1 MDDTTKYLIHAR
13 IAANGIVER
22 SDVVGAVF
30 GQTEG
35 LLGDELDLRD
45 LQQSSKVG
53 RIDVEIAS
61 ENGQSFGE
69 LTIATSLGKAETAIL
84 AASLE
89 TINRVG
95 PCRADIE
102 VTAIED
108 IRAAKRRE
116 IVDRAKELLST
127 AFDESGV
134 SGADLVDDVRDSAR
148 VADVTDYE
156 GLPAGPRID
165 DSDAVIVV
173 EGRADVRQ
181 LLAYG
186 IKNAIAVEGTDI
198 PDAVADLTADRTTT
212 VFVDGDRG
220 GELIL
225 RELLQVGEIDF
236 VAFAPSDKSV
246 EDLSRTAVIDRLRQ
260 KVTADRLRGAPN
272 VREAIAD
279 ITEETAD
286 RSGSADD
293 RPQSGDETPPSAASD
308 AVDADTAVEVV
319 PTSSPAASPSAPSE
333 SPTGESANVAAAD
346 PDSCPN
352 TAVDASDLPSDAVDA
367 GSPADTE
374 SVTADA
380 DVATSAT
387 ETAGVDTDD
396 ADMTAE
402 SASPAVDDAA
412 ATTEDTTAP
421 TEDATATT
429 EDGAPTEDATA
440 TTEDGAP
447 AADDTDVEPAVD
459 DDPDDERTA
468 ATDSPGT
475 DNAEPATLRSH
486 VEAVID
492 EGTATGRLLDET
504 FAVLAETEPADLI
517 AAIETADAPYAL
529 VVDGECSQRLLDVA
543 AQHGLDHIVAAST
556 GEFVKKP
563 VGTRVLTAA
572 ELQPPEPE
580 LEA

>member
-53 RIDVEIAS
+53 RIDVEISS

-95 PCRADIE
+95 PCQADIE
-102 VTAIED
+102 VTTIED

-148 VADVTDYE
+148 VADVADYE
-156 GLPAGPRID
+156 GLPAGPRIE
-165 DSDAVIVV
+165 DSDAVIIV

-236 VAFAPSDKSV
+236 VAFAPPDRSV
-246 EDLSRTAVIDRLRQ
+246 EDLSRTAVLDRLRQ
-260 KVTADRLRGAPN
+260 KVIADRLRGAPN

-279 ITEETAD
+279 IIEETAD
-286 RSGSADD
+286 RSGSADN
-293 RPQSGDETPPSAASD
+293 RPRSGDDTQPPAAD
-308 AVDADTAVEVV
+308 ADADADADTAVEVV

-333 SPTGESANVAAAD
+333 SPPGVSADDPESR
-346 PDSCPN
+346 PN
-352 TAVDASDLPSDAVDA
+352 TAVDLSDLPPDADAVDA
-367 GSPADTE
+367 ESSDTE

-380 DVATSAT
+380 DVAAAAT

-396 ADMTAE
+396 ADMTADTTAE
-402 SASPAVDDAA
+402 SAAPVGDDTAATTEDATATTDDAA
-412 ATTEDTTAP
+412 ATTEDA
-421 TEDATATT
+421 AATT
-429 EDGAPTEDATA
+429 EDAAPSV
-440 TTEDGAP
+440 
-447 AADDTDVEPAVD
+447 DDTDAEPAVD
-459 DDPDDERTA
+459 DADDAKTD
-468 ATDSPGT
+468 ATDSPDP
-475 DNAEPATLRSH
+475 DNSEPATLRSH
-486 VEAVID
+486 VGAVID
-492 EGTATGRLLDET
+492 EGTGTGRLLDAE

-543 AQHGLDHIVAAST
+543 AQHGLDHVVAAST

>member
-286 RSGSADD
+286 RSESADD
-293 RPQSGDETPPSAASD
+293 RPQSGDDTPPSAASD
-308 AVDADTAVEVV
+308 AADADTAVEVV

-352 TAVDASDLPSDAVDA
+352 TAVDASDLPSDADAVDA

-402 SASPAVDDAA
+402 SAPPAVDDS
-412 ATTEDTTAP
+412 
-421 TEDATATT
+421 TAT
-429 EDGAPTEDATA
+429 TEDATA

>member
-53 RIDVEIAS
+53 RIDVEISS

-127 AFDESGV
+127 AFDETGV

-148 VADVTDYE
+148 VADVVDYE
-156 GLPAGPRID
+156 GLPAGPRVES
-165 DSDAVIVV
+165 SDAVIVV

-186 IKNAIAVEGTDI
+186 IKNAIAVEGTDV
-198 PDAVADLTADRTTT
+198 PDAVADLTAERTTT

-225 RELLQVGEIDF
+225 RELLQVGDIDF
-236 VAFAPSDKSV
+236 VAFAPPDRSV
-246 EDLSRTAVIDRLRQ
+246 EDLSRSDVINRLRQ
-260 KVTADRLRGAPN
+260 KVIADRLRGTPN

-279 ITEETAD
+279 IIDETAD
-286 RSGSADD
+286 ERPRSADD
-293 RPQSGDETPPSAASD
+293 HLPSD
-308 AVDADTAVEVV
+308 DDDDTEVEVV
-319 PTSSPAASPSAPSE
+319 PTSSPAASPSPPSE
-333 SPTGESANVAAAD
+333 PATDVSPGVAEGADAPTETEAAGVEPPADAAGAVDTDVDVAPDSDTVDADTTVAPDVSSVPSDDDATADTDVTADEAESTDADPTPPTETAAAD
-346 PDSCPN
+346 
-352 TAVDASDLPSDAVDA
+352 
-367 GSPADTE
+367 
-374 SVTADA
+374 
-380 DVATSAT
+380 
-387 ETAGVDTDD
+387 
-396 ADMTAE
+396 
-402 SASPAVDDAA
+402 
-412 ATTEDTTAP
+412 
-421 TEDATATT
+421 
-429 EDGAPTEDATA
+429 
-440 TTEDGAP
+440 
-447 AADDTDVEPAVD
+447 EP
-459 DDPDDERTA
+459 
-468 ATDSPGT
+468 
-475 DNAEPATLRSH
+475 PATLRSH
-486 VEAVID
+486 AEAVID
-492 EGTATGRLLDET
+492 EGTGTARLLDDRFEIL
-504 FAVLAETEPADLI
+504 VETEPADLI
-517 AAIETADAPYAL
+517 EAIEAADEPYAL

-543 AQHGLDHIVAAST
+543 AQHGLDHVVAAST

-563 VGTRVLTAA
+563 VGTRVVTAA

-580 LEA
+580 LEV

>member
-1 MDDTTKYLIHAR
+1 MEDTTKYLIHAR

-45 LQQSSKVG
+45 LQESSKVG
-53 RIDVEIAS
+53 RIDVEISS

-69 LTIATSLGKAETAIL
+69 LTIATSLAKAETAIL

-116 IVDRAKELLST
+116 IVDRAKELLAT
-127 AFDESGV
+127 AFDETGV

-148 VADVTDYE
+148 VADVVDYE
-156 GLPAGPRID
+156 GLPAGPRVES
-165 DSDAVIVV
+165 SDAVIVV

-186 IKNAIAVEGTDI
+186 IKNAIAVEGTDV
-198 PDAVADLTADRTTT
+198 PDAVADLTAERTTT

-225 RELLQVGEIDF
+225 RELLQVGDIDF
-236 VAFAPSDKSV
+236 VAFAPSDRSV
-246 EDLSRTAVIDRLRQ
+246 EDLSRSEVISRLRQ
-260 KVTADRLRGAPN
+260 KVIADRLRGAPN

-279 ITEETAD
+279 IIDETV
-286 RSGSADD
+286 DD
-293 RPQSGDETPPSAASD
+293 RPRSNDLPSETDSD
-308 AVDADTAVEVV
+308 TEVEVV
-319 PTSSPAASPSAPSE
+319 PTSSPAASPSPPSE
-333 SPTGESANVAAAD
+333 SPPDTSAGVSDDAEPHTDTGV
-346 PDSCPN
+346 DS
-352 TAVDASDLPSDAVDA
+352 SELSSDAVDA
-367 GSPADTE
+367 DTVGDADGV
-374 SVTADA
+374 SAGADA
-380 DVATSAT
+380 ATTT
-387 ETAGVDTDD
+387 ETAALDTD
-396 ADMTAE
+396 
-402 SASPAVDDAA
+402 S
-412 ATTEDTTAP
+412 
-421 TEDATATT
+421 
-429 EDGAPTEDATA
+429 
-440 TTEDGAP
+440 P
-447 AADDTDVEPAVD
+447 AADESTTSETGAAPSPAAVD
-459 DDPDDERTA
+459 DDTDTTADSADSTADSANSTADDVTA
-468 ATDSPGT
+468 TTKDAEPSTDDDAETVATDSPGT
-475 DNAEPATLRSH
+475 DDTEPATLRSH
-486 VEAVID
+486 VTAVID
-492 EGTATGRLLDET
+492 EGTATGRLLDEE

-517 AAIETADAPYAL
+517 EAIESADAPYAL

-543 AQHGLDHIVAAST
+543 AQHGLDHVVAAST

-580 LEA
+580 LEV

>member
-53 RIDVEIAS
+53 RIDVEITS

-116 IVDRAKELLST
+116 IVDRAKELLAT
-127 AFDESGV
+127 AFDETGV

-148 VADVTDYE
+148 VADVVDYK
-156 GLPAGPRID
+156 GLPAGPAVER
-165 DSDAVIVV
+165 SDAVIVV

-181 LLAYG
+181 LLTYG
-186 IKNAIAVEGTDI
+186 IKNAIAVEGTDV
-198 PDAVADLTADRTTT
+198 PDAVADLTTDRTTT

-225 RELLQVGEIDF
+225 RELLQVGDIDF
-236 VAFAPSDKSV
+236 VAFAPPDRSV
-246 EDLSRTAVIDRLRQ
+246 EELSRSDVVSRLRQ
-260 KVTADRLRGAPN
+260 KVVADRLRGAPN

-279 ITEETAD
+279 IIDDTASTAD
-286 RSGSADD
+286 DHL
-293 RPQSGDETPPSAASD
+293 PPE
-308 AVDADTAVEVV
+308 DADTEVEVV
-319 PTSSPAASPSAPSE
+319 PTSSPAASPS
-333 SPTGESANVAAAD
+333 SPAE
-346 PDSCPN
+346 
-352 TAVDASDLPSDAVDA
+352 
-367 GSPADTE
+367 SPADT
-374 SVTADA
+374 SVAD
-380 DVATSAT
+380 SRS
-387 ETAGVDTDD
+387 DD
-396 ADMTAE
+396 A
-402 SASPAVDDAA
+402 PDDAA
-412 ATTEDTTAP
+412 APTTAAAD
-421 TEDATATT
+421 TDSTRAAVDATADAAGTAA
-429 EDGAPTEDATA
+429 DAPSVSAGDSVASPGDADATPADTAAAGQSIPPDSSDEAAVDA
-440 TTEDGAP
+440 TDADDSDATDADDSGATDGDDATD
-447 AADDTDVEPAVD
+447 ADGTDADNSDDTDDPAA
-459 DDPDDERTA
+459 P
-468 ATDSPGT
+468 
-475 DNAEPATLRSH
+475 TLRSH
-486 VEAVID
+486 VEAIID
-492 EGTATGRLLDET
+492 ENTGTARLLDAEFT
-504 FAVLAETEPADLI
+504 VLAEPEPTGLI
-517 AAIETADAPYAL
+517 EAIERADAPAAL

-543 AQHGLDHIVAAST
+543 AHHGLDQVVAAST
-556 GEFVKKP
+556 GEFVKQP
-563 VGTRVLTAA
+563 AETRVLTAA
-572 ELQPPEPE
+572 ELRAPEPE
-580 LEA
+580 LDA

>member
-1 MDDTTKYLIHAR
+1 MEDTTKYLIHAR

-45 LQQSSKVG
+45 LQESSKVG
-53 RIDVEIAS
+53 RIDVEISS

-69 LTIATSLGKAETAIL
+69 LTIATSLAKAETAIL

-116 IVDRAKELLST
+116 IVDRAKELLAT
-127 AFDESGV
+127 AFDETGV

-148 VADVTDYE
+148 VADVVDYE
-156 GLPAGPRID
+156 GLPAGPRVES
-165 DSDAVIVV
+165 SDAVIVV

-186 IKNAIAVEGTDI
+186 IKNAIAVEGTDV
-198 PDAVADLTADRTTT
+198 PDAVADLTAERTTT

-225 RELLQVGEIDF
+225 RELLQVGDIDF
-236 VAFAPSDKSV
+236 VAFAPSDRSV
-246 EDLSRTAVIDRLRQ
+246 EDLSRSEVISRLRQ
-260 KVTADRLRGAPN
+260 KVIADRLRGAPN

-279 ITEETAD
+279 IIDETV
-286 RSGSADD
+286 DD
-293 RPQSGDETPPSAASD
+293 RPRSNDLPSETDSD
-308 AVDADTAVEVV
+308 TEVEVV
-319 PTSSPAASPSAPSE
+319 PTSSPAASPSPPSE
-333 SPTGESANVAAAD
+333 SPSDTSAGISDDAEPHTDTGV
-346 PDSCPN
+346 DS
-352 TAVDASDLPSDAVDA
+352 SELSSDAVDA
-367 GSPADTE
+367 DTAGDADGV
-374 SVTADA
+374 SAGADA
-380 DVATSAT
+380 ATTTT
-387 ETAGVDTDD
+387 ETAALDTDSPS
-396 ADMTAE
+396 ADEPTTSETGA
-402 SASPAVDDAA
+402 APSPA
-412 ATTEDTTAP
+412 
-421 TEDATATT
+421 
-429 EDGAPTEDATA
+429 
-440 TTEDGAP
+440 
-447 AADDTDVEPAVD
+447 AVD
-459 DDPDDERTA
+459 DDTDTTADSADSTADSVDSTADDVTA
-468 ATDSPGT
+468 TTKDTEPSTDDNAETVATDSPGT
-475 DNAEPATLRSH
+475 DDTEPATLRSH
-486 VEAVID
+486 VTAVID
-492 EGTATGRLLDET
+492 EGTGTGRLLDEE

-517 AAIETADAPYAL
+517 EAIESADAPYAL

-543 AQHGLDHIVAAST
+543 AQHGLDHVVAAST

-580 LEA
+580 LEV

>member
-1 MDDTTKYLIHAR
+1 MEDTTKYLIHAR

-53 RIDVEIAS
+53 RIDVEITS

-116 IVDRAKELLST
+116 IVDRAKELLAT
-127 AFDESGV
+127 AFDETGV

-148 VADVTDYE
+148 VADVVEYK
-156 GLPAGPRID
+156 GLPAGPTVD
-165 DSDAVIVV
+165 TSDAVVVV

-186 IKNAIAVEGTDI
+186 IKNAIGVEGTDV
-198 PDAVADLTADRTTT
+198 PDAVADLTTDRTTT

-225 RELLQVGEIDF
+225 RELLQVGDIDF
-236 VAFAPSDKSV
+236 VAFAPPDRSV
-246 EDLSRTAVIDRLRQ
+246 EDLSRSAVLTRLRQ
-260 KVTADRLRGAPN
+260 KVIADRLRDAAN
-272 VREAIAD
+272 IREAIAD
-279 ITEETAD
+279 IIDETID
-286 RSGSADD
+286 DSGRSAD
-293 RPQSGDETPPSAASD
+293 EHLPPD
-308 AVDADTAVEVV
+308 DTDTEVEVV
-319 PTSSPAASPSAPSE
+319 PTSSPATSPSPPPDPSSGDASSSATSAAAE
-333 SPTGESANVAAAD
+333 SPTEPGAAAPDSADNVAAA
-346 PDSCPN
+346 
-352 TAVDASDLPSDAVDA
+352 TDLSATSDA
-367 GSPADTE
+367 
-374 SVTADA
+374 TADA
-380 DVATSAT
+380 DAAATSTDTDAAAT
-387 ETAGVDTDD
+387 PETTSDTTADVESDPTPASPATDD
-396 ADMTAE
+396 ADATADAEE
-402 SASPAVDDAA
+402 SAAEDTGSAVDDN
-412 ATTEDTTAP
+412 E
-421 TEDATATT
+421 
-429 EDGAPTEDATA
+429 
-440 TTEDGAP
+440 
-447 AADDTDVEPAVD
+447 AD
-459 DDPDDERTA
+459 
-468 ATDSPGT
+468 
-475 DNAEPATLRSH
+475 ATLRSH
-486 VEAVID
+486 VDAVINAGT
-492 EGTATGRLLDET
+492 GTARLLDAE
-504 FAVLAETEPADLI
+504 FAIIAVPEPAELLG
-517 AAIETADAPYAL
+517 AIDSADEPYAL
-529 VVDGECSQRLLDVA
+529 VLDGECSQRLLDAA
-543 AQHGLDHIVAAST
+543 AQHGLDHVVAAST

-563 VGTRVLTAA
+563 VGTRVVTAA
-572 ELQPPEPE
+572 ELQAPEPE

>member
-53 RIDVEIAS
+53 RIDVEISS

-95 PCRADIE
+95 PCQADIE

-148 VADVTDYE
+148 VADVADYE
-156 GLPAGPRID
+156 GLPAGPRIE
-165 DSDAVIVV
+165 DSDAVIIV

-236 VAFAPSDKSV
+236 VAFAPPDRSV
-246 EDLSRTAVIDRLRQ
+246 EDLSRTAVLDRLRQ
-260 KVTADRLRGAPN
+260 KVIADRLRGAPN

-279 ITEETAD
+279 IIEETAD
-286 RSGSADD
+286 RSGSADN
-293 RPQSGDETPPSAASD
+293 RPRSGDDTQPPAAD
-308 AVDADTAVEVV
+308 ADADADADTAVEVV

-333 SPTGESANVAAAD
+333 SPPGVSADDPESR
-346 PDSCPN
+346 PN
-352 TAVDASDLPSDAVDA
+352 TAVDLSDLPADADAVDA
-367 GSPADTE
+367 ESSDAE

-380 DVATSAT
+380 DVAAAAT

-396 ADMTAE
+396 ADMTADTTAE
-402 SASPAVDDAA
+402 SAAPVGDDTAATTEDATATTDDAA
-412 ATTEDTTAP
+412 ATTEDA
-421 TEDATATT
+421 AATT
-429 EDGAPTEDATA
+429 EDAAPS
-440 TTEDGAP
+440 
-447 AADDTDVEPAVD
+447 ADDTDAEPAVD
-459 DDPDDERTA
+459 DADDAKTD
-468 ATDSPGT
+468 ATDSPDP
-475 DNAEPATLRSH
+475 DNSEPATLRSH
-486 VEAVID
+486 VGAVID
-492 EGTATGRLLDET
+492 EGTGTGRLLDAE

-543 AQHGLDHIVAAST
+543 AQHGLDHVVAAST

>member
-293 RPQSGDETPPSAASD
+293 RPQSGDDTPPSAASD

-352 TAVDASDLPSDAVDA
+352 TAVDASDLPSDADAVDA

-380 DVATSAT
+380 DVTTSAT

-402 SASPAVDDAA
+402 SAPPAVDDST
-412 ATTEDTTAP
+412 AT

-429 EDGAPTEDATA
+429 EDGE
-440 TTEDGAP
+440 P

>member
-53 RIDVEIAS
+53 RIDVEISS

-127 AFDESGV
+127 AFDETGV

-148 VADVTDYE
+148 VADVVDYE
-156 GLPAGPRID
+156 GLPAGPRVES
-165 DSDAVIVV
+165 SDAVIVV

-186 IKNAIAVEGTDI
+186 IKNAIAVEGTDV
-198 PDAVADLTADRTTT
+198 PDAVADLTAERTTT

-225 RELLQVGEIDF
+225 RELLQVGDIDF
-236 VAFAPSDKSV
+236 VAFAPPDRSV
-246 EDLSRTAVIDRLRQ
+246 EDLSRSDVINRLRQ
-260 KVTADRLRGAPN
+260 KVIADRLRGAPN

-279 ITEETAD
+279 IIDETAD
-286 RSGSADD
+286 EQPRSADD
-293 RPQSGDETPPSAASD
+293 PLPSD
-308 AVDADTAVEVV
+308 DDDTEVEVV
-319 PTSSPAASPSAPSE
+319 PTSSPAASPSPPSE
-333 SPTGESANVAAAD
+333 PTTDTSPDVDEDADAPTETEAAGVEAPADAAGAPDTDLDVDVA
-346 PDSCPN
+346 PDSN
-352 TAVDASDLPSDAVDA
+352 T
-367 GSPADTE
+367 
-374 SVTADA
+374 
-380 DVATSAT
+380 
-387 ETAGVDTDD
+387 VDTDTTVAPD
-396 ADMTAE
+396 V
-402 SASPAVDDAA
+402 SPDSSDDDAPPDSS
-412 ATTEDTTAP
+412 EDDA
-421 TEDATATT
+421 DATADT
-429 EDGAPTEDATA
+429 DATA
-440 TTEDGAP
+440 DESESTGDDPTQSTDT
-447 AADDTDVEPAVD
+447 AADGP
-459 DDPDDERTA
+459 
-468 ATDSPGT
+468 
-475 DNAEPATLRSH
+475 PATLRSH
-486 VEAVID
+486 AEAVID
-492 EGTATGRLLDET
+492 EGTGAARLLDDH
-504 FAVLAETEPADLI
+504 FGIIAETEPADLI
-517 AAIETADAPYAL
+517 EAIEAADEPYAL
-529 VVDGECSQRLLDVA
+529 VIDGECSQRLLDVA
-543 AQHGLDHIVAAST
+543 VQHGLDHVVAAST

-563 VGTRVLTAA
+563 VGTRVVTAA

-580 LEA
+580 LEV

>member
-53 RIDVEIAS
+53 RIDVEITS

-116 IVDRAKELLST
+116 IVDRAKELLAT
-127 AFDESGV
+127 AFDETGV

-148 VADVTDYE
+148 VADVVDYK
-156 GLPAGPRID
+156 GLPAGPAVER
-165 DSDAVIVV
+165 SDAVIVV

-181 LLAYG
+181 LLTYG
-186 IKNAIAVEGTDI
+186 IKNAIAVEGTDV
-198 PDAVADLTADRTTT
+198 PDAVADLTTDRTTT

-225 RELLQVGEIDF
+225 RELLQVGDIDF
-236 VAFAPSDKSV
+236 VAFAPPDRSV
-246 EDLSRTAVIDRLRQ
+246 EELSRSDVVSRLRQ
-260 KVTADRLRGAPN
+260 KVVADRLRGAPN

-279 ITEETAD
+279 IIDDTASTAD
-286 RSGSADD
+286 DHL
-293 RPQSGDETPPSAASD
+293 PPE
-308 AVDADTAVEVV
+308 DADTEVEVV
-319 PTSSPAASPSAPSE
+319 PTSSPAASPS
-333 SPTGESANVAAAD
+333 SPAE
-346 PDSCPN
+346 
-352 TAVDASDLPSDAVDA
+352 
-367 GSPADTE
+367 SPADT
-374 SVTADA
+374 SVAD
-380 DVATSAT
+380 SRS
-387 ETAGVDTDD
+387 DD
-396 ADMTAE
+396 A
-402 SASPAVDDAA
+402 PDDAA
-412 ATTEDTTAP
+412 APTTAAAD
-421 TEDATATT
+421 TDSTRAAVDATADAAGTAA
-429 EDGAPTEDATA
+429 DAPSVSAGDSVASPGDADATPADTAAAGQSIPPDSSDEAAVDA
-440 TTEDGAP
+440 TDADDSD
-447 AADDTDVEPAVD
+447 ADNSDDTDDPAA
-459 DDPDDERTA
+459 P
-468 ATDSPGT
+468 
-475 DNAEPATLRSH
+475 TLRSH
-486 VEAVID
+486 VEAIID
-492 EGTATGRLLDET
+492 ENTGTARLLDAEFT
-504 FAVLAETEPADLI
+504 VLAEPEPTGLI
-517 AAIETADAPYAL
+517 EAIERADAPAAL

-543 AQHGLDHIVAAST
+543 AHHGLDQVVAAST
-556 GEFVKKP
+556 GEFVKQP
-563 VGTRVLTAA
+563 AETRVLTAA
-572 ELQPPEPE
+572 ELRAPEPE
-580 LEA
+580 LDA

>member
-53 RIDVEIAS
+53 RIDVEISS

-127 AFDESGV
+127 AFDETGV

-148 VADVTDYE
+148 VADVVDYE
-156 GLPAGPRID
+156 GLPAGPRVES
-165 DSDAVIVV
+165 SDAVIVV

-186 IKNAIAVEGTDI
+186 IKNAIAVEGTDV
-198 PDAVADLTADRTTT
+198 PDAVADLTAERTTT

-225 RELLQVGEIDF
+225 RELLQVGDIDF
-236 VAFAPSDKSV
+236 VAFAPPDRSV
-246 EDLSRTAVIDRLRQ
+246 EDLSRSDVINRLRQ
-260 KVTADRLRGAPN
+260 KVIADRLRGTPN

-279 ITEETAD
+279 IIDETAD
-286 RSGSADD
+286 ERPRSADD
-293 RPQSGDETPPSAASD
+293 HLPSD
-308 AVDADTAVEVV
+308 DDDDTEVEVV
-319 PTSSPAASPSAPSE
+319 PTSSPAASPSPPSEPATDVSPGVAEGADAPTETEAAGVEPPADAAGAVDTDVDVAPDSDTVDADTTVAPDVSPAPSDDDATADTDVTADEAE
-333 SPTGESANVAAAD
+333 STDADPTPPTETAAAD
-346 PDSCPN
+346 
-352 TAVDASDLPSDAVDA
+352 
-367 GSPADTE
+367 
-374 SVTADA
+374 
-380 DVATSAT
+380 
-387 ETAGVDTDD
+387 
-396 ADMTAE
+396 
-402 SASPAVDDAA
+402 
-412 ATTEDTTAP
+412 
-421 TEDATATT
+421 
-429 EDGAPTEDATA
+429 
-440 TTEDGAP
+440 
-447 AADDTDVEPAVD
+447 EP
-459 DDPDDERTA
+459 
-468 ATDSPGT
+468 
-475 DNAEPATLRSH
+475 PATLRSH
-486 VEAVID
+486 AEAVID
-492 EGTATGRLLDET
+492 EGTGTARLLDDRFEIL
-504 FAVLAETEPADLI
+504 VETEPADLI
-517 AAIETADAPYAL
+517 EAIEAADEPYAL

-543 AQHGLDHIVAAST
+543 AQHGLDHVVAAST

-563 VGTRVLTAA
+563 VGTRVVTAA

-580 LEA
+580 LEV

>member
-45 LQQSSKVG
+45 LQESSKVG
-53 RIDVEIAS
+53 RIDVEISS

-116 IVDRAKELLST
+116 IVDRAKELLAT
-127 AFDESGV
+127 AFDETGV

-148 VADVTDYE
+148 VADVVDYE
-156 GLPAGPRID
+156 GLPAGPRVES
-165 DSDAVIVV
+165 SDAVIVV

-186 IKNAIAVEGTDI
+186 IKNAIAVEGTDV
-198 PDAVADLTADRTTT
+198 PDAVADLTAERTTT

-225 RELLQVGEIDF
+225 RELLQVGDIDF
-236 VAFAPSDKSV
+236 VAFAPPDRSV
-246 EDLSRTAVIDRLRQ
+246 EDLSRSDVINRLRQ
-260 KVTADRLRGAPN
+260 KVIADRLRGAPN

-279 ITEETAD
+279 IIDETDDD
-286 RSGSADD
+286 RPRSADD
-293 RPQSGDETPPSAASD
+293 HLPPD
-308 AVDADTAVEVV
+308 DDDDTEVEVV
-319 PTSSPAASPSAPSE
+319 PTSSPAASPSPPSDQP
-333 SPTGESANVAAAD
+333 PTGVPPGVSAAD
-346 PDSCPN
+346 AESN
-352 TAVDASDLPSDAVDA
+352 TTNEAATVDAATTVDDAA
-367 GSPADTE
+367 
-374 SVTADA
+374 TADA
-380 DVATSAT
+380 DAATADPAAAASSSDDVAAT
-387 ETAGVDTDD
+387 PDPLSDSPADAGST
-396 ADMTAE
+396 TT
-402 SASPAVDDAA
+402 SASPAGDD
-412 ATTEDTTAP
+412 
-421 TEDATATT
+421 
-429 EDGAPTEDATA
+429 
-440 TTEDGAP
+440 
-447 AADDTDVEPAVD
+447 AADDTDSAVD
-459 DDPDDERTA
+459 ESSADDADESDD
-468 ATDSPGT
+468 ATNAD
-475 DNAEPATLRSH
+475 DDAEPLTLRSH

-492 EGTATGRLLDET
+492 AETGTARLLDAE
-504 FAVLAETEPADLI
+504 FGILAETEPAELI
-517 AAIETADAPYAL
+517 EAIETADDPYAL

-563 VGTRVLTAA
+563 AGTRVVTAA

>member
-1 MDDTTKYLIHAR
+1 MEDTTKYLIHAR

-45 LQQSSKVG
+45 LQESSKVG
-53 RIDVEIAS
+53 RIDVEISS

-69 LTIATSLGKAETAIL
+69 LTIATSLAKAETAIL

-116 IVDRAKELLST
+116 IVDRAKELLAT
-127 AFDESGV
+127 AFDETGV

-148 VADVTDYE
+148 VADVVDYE
-156 GLPAGPRID
+156 GLPAGPRVES
-165 DSDAVIVV
+165 SDAVIVV

-186 IKNAIAVEGTDI
+186 IKNAIAVEGTDV
-198 PDAVADLTADRTTT
+198 PDAVADLTAERTTT

-225 RELLQVGEIDF
+225 RELLQVGDIDF
-236 VAFAPSDKSV
+236 VAFAPSDRSV
-246 EDLSRTAVIDRLRQ
+246 EDLSRSEVISRLRQ
-260 KVTADRLRGAPN
+260 KVIADRLRGAPN

-279 ITEETAD
+279 IIDETV
-286 RSGSADD
+286 DD
-293 RPQSGDETPPSAASD
+293 RPRSNDLPSETDSD
-308 AVDADTAVEVV
+308 TEVEVV
-319 PTSSPAASPSAPSE
+319 PTSSPAASPSPPSE
-333 SPTGESANVAAAD
+333 SPPDTSAGVSDDAEPHTDN
-346 PDSCPN
+346 
-352 TAVDASDLPSDAVDA
+352 AVDSSELSSDAVDA
-367 GSPADTE
+367 DTVGDADGV
-374 SVTADA
+374 SAGADA
-380 DVATSAT
+380 ATTTT
-387 ETAGVDTDD
+387 ETAALDTDSPS
-396 ADMTAE
+396 ADEPTTSETGA
-402 SASPAVDDAA
+402 APSPA
-412 ATTEDTTAP
+412 
-421 TEDATATT
+421 
-429 EDGAPTEDATA
+429 
-440 TTEDGAP
+440 
-447 AADDTDVEPAVD
+447 AVD
-459 DDPDDERTA
+459 DDTDATADSADSTADSANSTADDVTA
-468 ATDSPGT
+468 TTKDAEPSTDDDNAETVATDSPGT
-475 DNAEPATLRSH
+475 DDTEPATLRSH
-486 VEAVID
+486 VTAVID
-492 EGTATGRLLDET
+492 EGTGTGRLLDEE

-517 AAIETADAPYAL
+517 EAIESADAPYAL

-543 AQHGLDHIVAAST
+543 AQHGLDHVVAAST

-580 LEA
+580 LEV

>member
-293 RPQSGDETPPSAASD
+293 RPQSGDDTPPSAASD
-308 AVDADTAVEVV
+308 AADADTAVEVV

-352 TAVDASDLPSDAVDA
+352 TAVDASDLPSDADAVDA
-367 GSPADTE
+367 GSSADTE

-402 SASPAVDDAA
+402 SAPPAVDDST
-412 ATTEDTTAP
+412 AT

-429 EDGAPTEDATA
+429 EDGAPT
-440 TTEDGAP
+440 
-447 AADDTDVEPAVD
+447 ADDTDAEPAVD

-504 FAVLAETEPADLI
+504 FAVLAETEPADLT